1 MTFEFPNVIVC
12 YYGLKI
18 MEVKRCI
25 ICNKLDNVLSYSFV
39 KVDSRCVTL
48 SSNLITGVRN
58 RRITERV
65 IGVEDVCICDS
76 CIRVERNNSRW
87 LIIFMCLIGCIL
99 SSILWFSLTDH
110 ILKYFLSSDIS
121 HRVRLCGVIFLYLVM
136 IIVCIRTVVTRSDH
150 YYATSI
156 MSTLRR
162 CQCINTDPQLYTR
175 RGESRPDPELF
186 RRSVS
191 LRTKISDRIFE
202 RYIDKGLSE

>member
-18 MEVKRCI
+18 MEDKRCI

-76 CIRVERNNSRW
+76 CISVERNNSRW

-110 ILKYFLSSDIS
+110 ILKYCLSSDIS
-121 HRVRLCGVIFLYLVM
+121 QRVRLCGVIFLYLVM

-156 MSTLRR
+156 MSTLRG

-175 RGESRPDPELF
+175 KGEARPDPELF

-202 RYIDKGLSE
+202 CYIDNGPS